1 MDKNYGAVCKNSE
14 TGGLMKKGGF
24 KKFFK
29 KLHKYRVYLL
39 MLAPA
44 VIYTLIFAYYPMAG
58 IVMAFKKYNYAGG
71 IWGSPWN
78 GFENF
83 KFFFKSGQAGLVTRN
98 TVLYNILFIL
108 VGTATQ
114 IAVAVFLT
122 EIHGKRFRK
131 ISQSM
136 MFLPYF
142 ISWVIVGV
150 MAFNIFSSDYG
161 FINRILSSLGFEK
174 YPFYTKPAAWPFI
187 LLFFNIW
194 KGVGYGSVMYLAAI
208 MGIDTSIYEAAAIDG
223 ANVFQRIFKVTI
235 PSIMPTVIILF
246 LMSIGGIFKGN
257 FDMFYNLVG
266 NNGLLYNYTDV
277 IDTLAFRALI
287 TSNDF
292 GMSAA
297 VGLFQSVL
305 CFATVLLANKLVS
318 LYDKDYTL
326 F

>member
-1 MDKNYGAVCKNSE
+1 
-14 TGGLMKKGGF
+14 MKQKSGVKDF
-24 KKFFK
+24 LK

-39 MLAPA
+39 MLAPS
-44 VIYTLIFAYYPMAG
+44 VIYTLIFAYYPMTG
-58 IVMAFKKYNYAGG
+58 IVMAFKKYSYAGG

-83 KFFFKSGQAGLVTRN
+83 KFFFKSGQAGMVTRN
-98 TVLYNILFIL
+98 TVLYNIAFIL
-108 VGTATQ
+108 LGTFTQ
-114 IAVAVFLT
+114 VAVAVFLT
-122 EIHGKRFRK
+122 EIHGKKFRK

-161 FINRILSSLGFEK
+161 FLNRIITFFGGEK
-174 YPFYTKPAAWPFI
+174 IAFYTTPQAWPFI
-187 LLFFNIW
+187 LIFFNIW

-208 MGIDTSIYEAAAIDG
+208 MGIDTSIYEAAEIDG
-223 ANVFQRIFKVTI
+223 ANIFQRITKVTV
-235 PSIMPTVIILF
+235 PMIMPTMVILL
-246 LMSIGGIFKGN
+246 LMSVGGIFKGN
-257 FDMFYNLVG
+257 FDLFYNLVG

-277 IDTLAFRALI
+277 IDTLAMRALI
-287 TSNDF
+287 SSNDF

-297 VGLFQSVL
+297 IGLFQSVL
-305 CFATVLLANKLVS
+305 CLITVTIVNKLVGM
-318 LYDKDYTL
+318 YDKEYAL